1 MVAFFKDHPSVNEQL
16 LDYAVTAAIFADKKN
31 LAKAI
36 PSPVEVDDVFFHHP
50 ELKGDS
56 DDVENMPSGND
67 YSLYLG
73 YGRYDEQVV
82 SIINNGPFQR

>member
-16 LDYAVTAAIFADKKN
+16 LDYAVTAAIVADKKN

-50 ELKGDS
+50 EMLS
-56 DDVENMPSGND
+56 DDVEDSPAGND

-73 YGRYDEQVV
+73 YENF
-82 SIINNGPFQR
+82 NN

>member
-1 MVAFFKDHPSVNEQL
+1 MVAFLKDHPSVNEQL
-16 LDYAVTAAIFADKKN
+16 LDYAVTAAIFNDKKN

-50 ELKGDS
+50 ESGS
-56 DDVENMPSGND
+56 GVDDHEDASSGND

-73 YGRYDEQVV
+73 YLNISE
-82 SIINNGPFQR
+82 P